1 MANWFQII
9 LPKKKFSGQTT
20 NKMFREYLKI
30 AIKNLR
36 TRKLRS
42 WLTILGI
49 VIGVFLI
56 MSLLSLSQGL
66 KSTVLKQLKAIGT
79 DIVMILPGNISDI
92 MTTMMGGVEL
102 TEEDLN
108 VIKKTPGV
116 GAVIP
121 NVYKGEIMKYQGKS
135 KTVILAGMDLK
146 NALNIYKEDLGMNLS
161 EGRWPT
167 PGKREIVVG
176 NLVPTDVFPGLEI
189 GNTANIKGKQF
200 EIVGILKSQGNKQD
214 DSMTAVDLSIYQE
227 ITGERKGAPQA
238 IAKIASGYSVDQVA
252 KNIKANLEEQAKRRA
267 GQQGESSYSVLTSEA
282 VSGIVGNIMGIIQ
295 AVIFAFGSIAIL
307 VGGIGIMNTMYTSVR
322 ERTKEIGILKA
333 VGAKNSTI
341 VMIFLIESGI
351 IGFVGGIGGM
361 IPGLGLAKLIQA
373 VGQVHPVFYIEA
385 SITPGLIIFG
395 LLFSFGVGCLSGFF
409 PARSA
414 AKLKPVEALR
424 YE

>member
-1 MANWFQII
+1 
-9 LPKKKFSGQTT
+9 
-20 NKMFREYLKI
+20 MFKEYFKI
-30 AIKNLR
+30 AVKNLR

-49 VIGVFLI
+49 VVGVFLI

-66 KSTVLKQLKAIGT
+66 KSTVLKQLKAVGT
-79 DIVMILPGNISDI
+79 DIVMIMPGNISDF

-102 TEEDLN
+102 TEADLN
-108 VIKKTPGV
+108 TIKKIQGV
-116 GAVIP
+116 EAVVP
-121 NVYKGEIMKYQGKS
+121 NVYKGEIMRYQDKS
-135 KTVILAGMDLK
+135 KTVILAGMDLR
-146 NALNIYKEDLGMNLS
+146 NALNIYKEDMGMEVS
-161 EGRWPT
+161 AGRWPIA
-167 PGKREIVVG
+167 GKREIMVG
-176 NLVPTDVFPGLEI
+176 SLVSTDVFPGLKI
-189 GNTANIKGKQF
+189 NTQATIKGKQF
-200 EIVGILKSQGNKQD
+200 EIVGILKSRGSKQD
-214 DSMTAVDLSIYQE
+214 DSMIGIDLNIFQE
-227 ITGERKGAPQA
+227 ITGETKGAPQA
-238 IAKIASGYSVDQVA
+238 IAKIASGYNVEQVA
-252 KNIKANLEEQAKRRA
+252 KDIKTNLEENAKRRA
-267 GQQGESSYSVLTSEA
+267 GQQEESSYSVLTSEA
-282 VSGIVGNIMGIIQ
+282 VGSIVGNIMGIIQ
-295 AVIFAFGSIAIL
+295 AVVFAFGSIAII

-341 VMIFLIESGI
+341 VLIFLIESGI
-351 IGFVGGIGGM
+351 IGFIGGIGGM

-373 VGQVHPVFYIEA
+373 VGQLHPVFYIEA

>member
-1 MANWFQII
+1 M
-9 LPKKKFSGQTT
+9 LT
-20 NKMFREYLKI
+20 EYLKI

-36 TRKLRS
+36 TRQLRS

-66 KSTVLKQLKAIGT
+66 KSTVLNQLRAVGT
-79 DIVMILPGNISDI
+79 DIVMIIPGNISDI
-92 MTTMMGGVEL
+92 MTTMMGGMEL

-108 VIKKTPGV
+108 TIRKTPGV
-116 GAVIP
+116 EAVLP
-121 NVYKGEIMKYQGKS
+121 NVYKAEIMKYQGGS
-135 KTVILAGMDLK
+135 KTVILAGMDIR
-146 NALNIYKEDLGMNLS
+146 NALDIYQKDIGMKIA
-161 EGRWPT
+161 EGRWPVA
-167 PGKREIVVG
+167 GRKEVVAG
-176 NLVPTDVFPGLEI
+176 SLVPTDVFPGLKI
-189 GNTANIKGKQF
+189 NTQTTIKGRQF
-200 EIVGILKSQGNKQD
+200 EIVGILKSRGSKQD
-214 DSMTAVDLSIYQE
+214 DSMIGVDMNIYQE

-252 KNIKANLEEQAKRRA
+252 KNIKANLEEGAKRRA

-282 VSGIVGNIMGIIQ
+282 MSGLVGNIMGIIQ
-295 AVIFAFGSIAIL
+295 VVVFAFGSIAVL

-341 VMIFLIESGI
+341 VMIFLMESGI
-351 IGFVGGIGGM
+351 IGLIGGLGGM

-373 VGQVHPVFYIEA
+373 FGQVHPILYIEA
-385 SITPGLIIFG
+385 SITPGIILFG
-395 LLFSFGVGCLSGFF
+395 LLFSFGVGCLSGYF

-414 AKLKPVEALR
+414 AKLKPVDALR

>member
-1 MANWFQII
+1 MI
-9 LPKKKFSGQTT
+9 K
-20 NKMFREYLKI
+20 EYFKI
-30 AIKNLR
+30 AVKNLR
-36 TRKLRS
+36 TRQLRS

-49 VIGVFLI
+49 VVGIFLI

-66 KSTVLKQLKAIGT
+66 KNTVLKQLRAVGT
-79 DIVMILPGNISDI
+79 DIVMIMPGNVSDI
-92 MTTMMGGVEL
+92 ITTMIGGVEL

-116 GAVIP
+116 EVVVP

-135 KTVILAGMDLK
+135 KTVILAGMDLR
-146 NALNIYKEDLGMNLS
+146 NALDIYKEDMGMEVS
-161 EGRWPT
+161 VGRWPLA
-167 PGKREIVVG
+167 GKKEIIVG
-176 NLVPTDVFPGLEI
+176 SLVPTDVFPGLKI
-189 GNTANIKGKQF
+189 NTQATIKGRQF
-200 EIVGILKSQGNKQD
+200 EIVGILKSRGSKQD
-214 DSMTAVDLSIYQE
+214 DSMVGIDLNIFQE
-227 ITGERKGAPQA
+227 ITGEKKGAPQA
-238 IAKIASGYSVDQVA
+238 IAKIASGYSVNQVA
-252 KNIKANLEEQAKRRA
+252 ENIKTNLEEGAKRRS
-267 GQQGESSYSVLTSEA
+267 GQREESSYSVLTSEA
-282 VSGIVGNIMGIIQ
+282 MSGVVGNIMGIIQ
-295 AVIFAFGSIAIL
+295 VVVFAFGSIAII

-341 VMIFLIESGI
+341 VLIFLIESGI
-351 IGFVGGIGGM
+351 IGFIGGIGGM

-373 VGQVHPVFYIEA
+373 VGQLHPVFYIEA

>member
-1 MANWFQII
+1 M
-9 LPKKKFSGQTT
+9 LT
-20 NKMFREYLKI
+20 EYLKI

-36 TRKLRS
+36 TRQLRS

-66 KSTVLKQLKAIGT
+66 KSTVLNQLRAVGT
-79 DIVMILPGNISDI
+79 DIVMIIPGNISDI
-92 MTTMMGGVEL
+92 MTTMMGGMEL

-108 VIKKTPGV
+108 TIRKTPGV
-116 GAVIP
+116 EAVLP
-121 NVYKGEIMKYQGKS
+121 NVYKAEIMRYQGGS
-135 KTVILAGMDLK
+135 KTVILAGMDIR
-146 NALNIYKEDLGMNLS
+146 NALDIYQKDIGMKIA
-161 EGRWPT
+161 EGRWPVA
-167 PGKREIVVG
+167 GRKEVVAG
-176 NLVPTDVFPGLEI
+176 SLVPTDVFPGLKI
-189 GNTANIKGKQF
+189 NTQTTIKGRQF
-200 EIVGILKSQGNKQD
+200 EIVGILKSRGSKQD
-214 DSMTAVDLSIYQE
+214 DSMIGVDMNIYQE

-252 KNIKANLEEQAKRRA
+252 KNIKANLEEGAKRRA

-282 VSGIVGNIMGIIQ
+282 MSGLVGNIMGIIQ
-295 AVIFAFGSIAIL
+295 VVVFAFGSIAVL

-341 VMIFLIESGI
+341 VMIFLMESGI
-351 IGFVGGIGGM
+351 IGLIGGLGGM

-373 VGQVHPVFYIEA
+373 FGQVHPILYIEA
-385 SITPGLIIFG
+385 SITPGIILFG
-395 LLFSFGVGCLSGFF
+395 LLFSFGVGCLSGYF

-414 AKLKPVEALR
+414 AKLKPVDALR

>member
-1 MANWFQII
+1 M
-9 LPKKKFSGQTT
+9 LK
-20 NKMFREYLKI
+20 EYFKI

-36 TRKLRS
+36 TRQLRS

-66 KSTVLKQLKAIGT
+66 KETVLKQLKAVGT
-79 DIVMILPGNISDI
+79 DVIMIMPGSINDL
-92 MTTMMGGVEL
+92 MTTMMGSVKL

-108 VIKKTPGV
+108 IIKKTEGV
-116 GAVIP
+116 ELVIP
-121 NVYKGEIMKYQGKS
+121 NVYKGQLVKYEGAS
-135 KTVILAGMDLK
+135 KLVILFGIDLK
-146 NALNIYKEDLGMNLS
+146 NSQFYQDNMGMKIA

-167 PGKREIVVG
+167 SGKREILVG
-176 NLVPTDVFPGLEI
+176 SMVPTDIFPNLKV
-189 GNTANIKGKQF
+189 GNKATIKGTQF
-200 EIVGILKSQGNKQD
+200 EIVGILKSMGSKQD
-214 DSMTAVDLSIYQE
+214 DSMVGIDLDIFRD

-238 IAKIASGYSVDQVA
+238 VAKIASGYNVNQVA
-252 KNIKANLEEQAKRRA
+252 KDIKANLEEGAKRRA
-267 GQQGESSYSVLTSEA
+267 GQEESSYSVLTSEA
-282 VSGIVGNIMGIIQ
+282 LSGMVGSIMGIIQ
-295 AVIFAFGSIAIL
+295 AVVFVFGGIAVL

-333 VGAKNSTI
+333 VGAKNQTI
-341 VMIFLIESGI
+341 VLIFLMESGI
-351 IGFVGGIGGM
+351 IGLIGGLGGM
-361 IPGLGLAKLIQA
+361 IPGLGLAKLIQL

-385 SITPGLIIFG
+385 SITPGIVLFG

-414 AKLKPVEALR
+414 AKLKPVDALR